1 MTRGP
6 AWPQGLPEL
15 PYVRTTS
22 YAGQDV
28 LLSMTFLTSAAV
40 PAEPTSITYR
50 IDSLESAQEILGPT
64 AVTPTGSTQILQLAG
79 ALMQLTR
86 QLYGRENFQVWI
98 SAVVPDANASS
109 GSITVNQLV
118 IIEVIAIAVAPK

>member
-6 AWPQGLPEL
+6 AWPQGLSEL
-15 PYVRTTS
+15 PYTRQTS

-40 PAEPTSITYR
+40 PVQPTSITYR
-50 IDSLESAQEILGPT
+50 MDSLESAVTVIAT
-64 AVTPTGSTQILQLAG
+64 TSVTPTGSTQILQLTG

-86 QLYGRENFQVWI
+86 QWYGRENMQVLI
-98 SAVVPDANASS
+98 TAVLADANASS
-109 GSITVNQLV
+109 GSITVQQIV
-118 IIEVIAIAVAPK
+118 IIELVAIAIAPQ

>member
-15 PYVRTTS
+15 PYPRKTS

-28 LLSMTFLTSAAV
+28 LLSLTFLTSAAV
-40 PAEPTSITYR
+40 PVQPTSISYR
-50 IDSLESAQEILGPT
+50 MDSLESASEVIPPT
-64 AVTPTGSTQILQLAG
+64 VVAPTGSTQILQLAG

-86 QLYGRENFQVWI
+86 QWYGRENMQVFI
-98 SAVVPDANASS
+98 TAVLPDANASS
-109 GSITVNQLV
+109 GSITVQQIV
-118 IIEVIAIAVAPK
+118 IIELVAIAVAPQ